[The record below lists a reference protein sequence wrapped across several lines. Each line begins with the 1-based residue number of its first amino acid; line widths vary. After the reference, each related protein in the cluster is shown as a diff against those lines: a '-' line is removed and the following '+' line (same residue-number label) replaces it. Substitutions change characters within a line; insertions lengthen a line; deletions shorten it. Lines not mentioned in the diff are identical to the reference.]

1 MCAPH
6 PDVFTTMAATRS
18 PSNASIVRRAISRAR
33 AWSPP
38 WALRAPQQLCPAG
51 ATTSQPFLASTRAV
65 ARLCAPKT
73 TDCTQPVSIA
83 TRPRRAPAAVEAERQ
98 VLHGRVGQADSSLRE
113 RPDEND
119 APPRRV
125 HLGAELREGRTG
137 RQTETAV
144 DALVHAL
151 DAEAVQRERRWSLG
165 RRVRH

>member
-38 WALRAPQQLCPAG
+38 WALRAPQQPCPAG

-83 TRPRRAPAAVEAERQ
+83 TRPRRAPAAGVSAGSGARPAA
-98 VLHGRVGQADSSLRE
+98 GSGGSNDSHAGSVPGSARM
-113 RPDEND
+113 RPL
-119 APPRRV
+119 V
-125 HLGAELREGRTG
+125 RTS
-137 RQTETAV
+137 ACSPL
-144 DALVHAL
+144 A
-151 DAEAVQRERRWSLG
+151 W
-165 RRVRH
+165 